1 MKHIHRL
8 IVTSATYRQS
18 SGIAECR
25 LPNADLKGGQSHESI
40 RQSEIGKRK
49 SVDSSNRLL
58 WRYPPRRLEA
68 EPLRDTILAV
78 SGNLNL
84 TMGGPGFDL
93 FESNENYVK
102 VYTPKAKFGPE
113 EWRRMVYQSKP
124 RMQLDGVFGAFDCPD
139 AGQIAPRRNVSTTPL
154 QALNLL
160 NSSFIVHQSGIFAGR
175 LQREAGDDAAKQ
187 IQRAFSIAFGRPAT
201 ADEVLA
207 ATDLVREHGLAALC
221 RALFNANEF
230 VMIF

>member
-1 MKHIHRL
+1 
-8 IVTSATYRQS
+8 
-18 SGIAECR
+18 
-25 LPNADLKGGQSHESI
+25 LPIADLKDGNASQPN
-40 RQSEIGKRK
+40 RQSAIANRQ
-49 SVDSSNRLL
+49 SIDSSNRLL

-78 SGNLNL
+78 SGNLIL

-93 FESNENYVK
+93 FEPNENYVK
-102 VYTPKAKFGPE
+102 VYTPRQMFGPD

-124 RMQLDGVFGAFDCPD
+124 RMQLDSVFGAFDCPD
-139 AGQIAPRRNVSTTPL
+139 AGQITPRRNVSTTPL

-160 NSSFIVHQSGIFAGR
+160 NSHFIVQQSDLFAER
-175 LQREAGDDAAKQ
+175 LRREAGDDARKQ
-187 IQRAFSIAFGRPAT
+187 IQRAFEIAFGRPAT
-201 ADEVLA
+201 AEDTSA
-207 ATDLVREHGLAALC
+207 AIVLVRDHGLAALC